1 MNIQI
6 FFIQHPAQIFLENA
20 IKLSELRL
28 IHHISFS
35 LVCKPFLAA
44 AMISLHC
51 LCLPSFHFSLV
62 PFDPI
67 HSLPLWHMEG
77 VVGKVDNGGDR
88 V

>member
-1 MNIQI
+1 MLVYIQI
-6 FFIQHPAQIFLENA
+6 FFIQHRYFWKAL
-20 IKLSELRL
+20 LSELQL
-28 IHHISFS
+28 IQHISFS

-77 VVGKVDNGGDR
+77 VVGKVDNSGDR